1 MDKSNKIRE
10 GFWLILMVTVML
22 FGLNLIPDNTT
33 IFGLL
38 LKPVDIISDL
48 KESDEYNYD
57 DYQFQDNSES
67 SNKKENKLINE
78 NKTLSNS
85 LNYASILPLDLSIFG
100 VDGTTEE
107 TSKDEV
113 NNITRNVKIIG
124 NLDQMKYFFNALGQT
139 KNDKIRVAHYGD
151 SGIEGDLITAQL
163 REKLQN
169 QFGGKGVGF
178 LAITS
183 QDVKF
188 RTTTEMTF
196 SDTWETASVFT
207 SNPKKLP
214 LGINGEVFIPKGSG
228 WVEYSTTPRRFKN
241 IKTFNTV
248 RLFYSDAD
256 NSQITASFDGGEK
269 TSYKLVSSTSVK
281 ELTIDPK
288 KSVKNVRLE
297 FPGVKKGYFYG
308 CSLEEGNGIYVDNFP
323 LRGNSGASIKD
334 LPQTNLKDF
343 NKLLNYKLIILQFGL
358 NVANQRQKDFS
369 WYEKEMAAVI
379 SHLKTAFPNT
389 SILLISVS
397 DKSVKKGGKFVTD
410 PGVISLLKAQQNI
423 AQDNGIAFWNLFEAM
438 GGPNSM
444 PQWVDSNP
452 PKAFKD
458 YTHFN
463 LDGAADIA
471 ELLGDALLDA
481 YKNKK

>member
-1 MDKSNKIRE
+1 MDKNNKIRE
-10 GFWLILMVTVML
+10 GFWIILMVTGML
-22 FGLNLIPDNTT
+22 FMLNLIPENTAV
-33 IFGLL
+33 FGIV

-57 DYQFQDNSES
+57 DYKFQDDSES
-67 SNKKENKLINE
+67 TNKKENKLINQ
-78 NKTLSNS
+78 NVTLTNN
-85 LNYASILPLDLSIFG
+85 LNYASVIPLMGINKID
-100 VDGTTEE
+100 ENK
-107 TSKDEV
+107 SKTDV
-113 NNITRNVKIIG
+113 ADITRSVKIIG

-139 KNDKIRVAHYGD
+139 KTDKIRVAHYGD

-163 REKLQN
+163 REKLQS

-188 RTTTEMTF
+188 RTTTEMDF
-196 SDTWETASVFT
+196 STTWETASVFT
-207 SNPKKLP
+207 SNSKKLP
-214 LGINGEVFIPKGSG
+214 LGLNGEVFVPKGSD
-228 WVEYSTTPRRFKN
+228 WVEYTTTPRRFKN
-241 IKTFNTV
+241 IKSFNTV

-256 NSQITASFDGGEK
+256 NSQITATFDGSDK
-269 TSYKLVSSTSVK
+269 ANYKLIASNTVK
-281 ELTIDPK
+281 ELTIDAK
-288 KSVKNVRLE
+288 KSVKSVKLE
-297 FPGVKKGYFYG
+297 FPGIKKGYFYG

-334 LPQTNLKDF
+334 IPQTNMRDF

-379 SHLKTAFPNT
+379 THLKTAFPNT

-397 DKSVKKGGKFVTD
+397 DKSVKKGTKFVTD
-410 PGVISLLKAQQNI
+410 PGVISLLKSQQNI